1 MNKENHSIC
10 DKIIKNKIINELM
23 AAAAYGESYKTI
35 SKGKLLE
42 EINEKDKEFIINN
55 IKQKLNNMGIN
66 MTYQNN
72 KYNYTGWTSPYKI
85 KSNYEVLY
93 KLYKIYWM
101 NKNKETP
108 DIFLD
113 EYLKILISSYITHQ
127 IKPKNVK
134 HKTAYYY
141 KYDDL
146 FKYIIKNQT
155 IMSKE
160 KAKEYISLN
169 KNRIEILIRKTI
181 RWDMGLLPHHDNKI
195 YFSFIKALS

>member
-1 MNKENHSIC
+1 MNKKHHSIC

-23 AAAAYGESYKTI
+23 TAAAYGESYKTI
-35 SKGKLLE
+35 SKEKILE
-42 EINEKDKEFIINN
+42 EINEKDKEFIIHN

-66 MTYQNN
+66 MIYQNN
-72 KYNYTGWTSPYKI
+72 KYNYTGWTSSYKI

-134 HKTAYYY
+134 YKTAYYY
-141 KYDDL
+141 KYDNL

-169 KNRIEILIRKTI
+169 KHRIEILIRKTI
-181 RWDMGLLPHHDNKI
+181 RWDMGLTPYHDNKI
-195 YFSFIKALS
+195 YFSFIKALE